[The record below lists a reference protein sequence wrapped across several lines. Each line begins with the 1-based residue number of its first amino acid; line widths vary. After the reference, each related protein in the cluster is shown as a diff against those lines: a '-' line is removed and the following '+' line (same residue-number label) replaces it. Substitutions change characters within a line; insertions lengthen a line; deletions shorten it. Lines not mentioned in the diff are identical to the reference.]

1 MANEKKE
8 GTLASASFLVAD
20 GPTAFPMTD
29 VALPSIGAP
38 FASSAGNSAVKV
50 PAPKEKQDDQTIAVK
65 ALVKT
70 LNATVTK
77 LFFSFSALNAAST
90 ESSTGSIDLALKA
103 AKREELSAMI
113 CDAMTTTVERIV
125 RCDKAAI
132 RSSVLRDIRARF
144 SPPEKPK
151 PLMVDCGVQAEV
163 RPKKTSKA
171 AAAVAAAEKAKDDVI
186 LKQLAAAPAPAVA
199 DASSTCFITAPVS
212 ARANRVAATMTTAE
226 ATAGAPAT
234 TASGAE
240 AVAGAP
246 DKETAPRPVSA
257 VTAVTA
263 GIFERQMQWAAKAA
277 ANREKLRLEKENRER
292 EAEAAPAKV
301 VKASKQWAHVESVM
315 KRERVKAEETWKS
328 DLKEQMEGERERRD
342 QAESKLLE
350 ERAKAEALAIAK
362 AKAEEQRAAADARA
376 AEAHQRAVEME
387 LRYKEQ
393 KEQVDAQAKMHS
405 ETLEIRDAFGDKGLE
420 VWPMFPGKKLFR
432 VLESEMFD
440 GRVSAE
446 FRVKDAETGERGV
459 TLLMGRVAHAKV
471 SEAQAILFDTKL
483 MSDLD
488 AARWWTANAHRFEK
502 VKERVHAMVQRAQSA
517 STGSARGRG
526 ISSAAAEPELTPE
539 QRRAEEEQRRAAEEA
554 ARKRTEL
561 LALQTLDLGDAS
573 KAARYDLR
581 VCKS

>member
-1 MANEKKE
+1 
-8 GTLASASFLVAD
+8 
-20 GPTAFPMTD
+20 MTD

-263 GIFERQMQWAAKAA
+263 GIF
-277 ANREKLRLEKENRER
+277 
-292 EAEAAPAKV
+292 
-301 VKASKQWAHVESVM
+301 
-315 KRERVKAEETWKS
+315 
-328 DLKEQMEGERERRD
+328 
-342 QAESKLLE
+342 
-350 ERAKAEALAIAK
+350 
-362 AKAEEQRAAADARA
+362 
-376 AEAHQRAVEME
+376 
-387 LRYKEQ
+387 
-393 KEQVDAQAKMHS
+393 
-405 ETLEIRDAFGDKGLE
+405 
-420 VWPMFPGKKLFR
+420 
-432 VLESEMFD
+432 
-440 GRVSAE
+440 
-446 FRVKDAETGERGV
+446 
-459 TLLMGRVAHAKV
+459 
-471 SEAQAILFDTKL
+471 
-483 MSDLD
+483 
-488 AARWWTANAHRFEK
+488 
-502 VKERVHAMVQRAQSA
+502 
-517 STGSARGRG
+517 
-526 ISSAAAEPELTPE
+526 
-539 QRRAEEEQRRAAEEA
+539 
-554 ARKRTEL
+554 
-561 LALQTLDLGDAS
+561 
-573 KAARYDLR
+573 
-581 VCKS
+581 

>member
-1 MANEKKE
+1 
-8 GTLASASFLVAD
+8 
-20 GPTAFPMTD
+20 MTD

-186 LKQLAAAPAPAVA
+186 LKQLAAASGVVAAAPAVA

-212 ARANRVAATMTTAE
+212 ARANRVAATTMTAE
-226 ATAGAPAT
+226 AVAGAPAT

-246 DKETAPRPVSA
+246 DKEAAPRPASAVTA

-301 VKASKQWAHVESVM
+301 VKAGKQWAHVESVM
-315 KRERVKAEETWKS
+315 KRERVKAEESWKS

-471 SEAQAILFDTKL
+471 SEAQSILFDTKL

-526 ISSAAAEPELTPE
+526 ISSAADEPELTPE
-539 QRRAEEEQRRAAEEA
+539 QRRAEEEQRRATEEA

>member
-8 GTLASASFLVAD
+8 GLAAELSSD

-277 ANREKLRLEKENRER
+277 ANREKLRLEKEDRER

-362 AKAEEQRAAADARA
+362 TKAEEQRAAADARA